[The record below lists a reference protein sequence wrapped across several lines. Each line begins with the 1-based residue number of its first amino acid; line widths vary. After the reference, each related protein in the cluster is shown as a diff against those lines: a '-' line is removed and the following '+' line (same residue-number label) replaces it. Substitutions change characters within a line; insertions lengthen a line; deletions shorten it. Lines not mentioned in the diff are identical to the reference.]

1 MFASIG
7 FLYSGVNVTFVQRAE
22 QGLKPKSSIVLGDA
36 APKPLFHLYA
46 AVTGRPSMYSMSR
59 SAERYVQ

>member
-7 FLYSGVNVTFVQRAE
+7 ILYSGVNVTFVQRAE

-36 APKPLFHLYA
+36 ALK
-46 AVTGRPSMYSMSR
+46 RR
-59 SAERYVQ
+59 SSTFTRL